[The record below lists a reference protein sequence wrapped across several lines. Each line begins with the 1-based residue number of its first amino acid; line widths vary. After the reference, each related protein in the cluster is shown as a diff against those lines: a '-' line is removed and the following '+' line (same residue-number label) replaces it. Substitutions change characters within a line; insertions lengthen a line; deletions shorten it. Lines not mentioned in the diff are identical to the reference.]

1 VRIKLIQAATEF
13 VCRLNFIHLNYEK
26 YKNSSNM
33 KNKKLIAV
41 ICIIVGFVV
50 FIGIAIYTKL
60 SSTTELP
67 VQISGAF
74 LEAAVTA
81 VLTYA
86 LLSGQTSQ
94 EELKERNVKVFEA
107 KSAKFNDFINQLWKV
122 WEDRSIDLDELNELT
137 KSVSQ
142 NIVPYTRPQTVEII
156 LSRLI
161 EIAKRANPYQTDSA
175 NKEVTEM
182 IQQNIF
188 DIINALSKEI
198 GLGGAINDKISQQ
211 LSELDGY
218 CNDLKAK
225 TNK

>member
-1 VRIKLIQAATEF
+1 
-13 VCRLNFIHLNYEK
+13 LNYEE
-26 YKNSSNM
+26 YKNSINM
-33 KNKKLIAV
+33 KNRKLIAV

-60 SSTTELP
+60 FSSTELP
-67 VQISGAF
+67 VQISGAL

-107 KSAKFNDFINQLWKV
+107 KSEKFNDFINQLWKV

-142 NIVPYTRPQTVEII
+142 NIVPYTQPQTVEII

-175 NKEVTEM
+175 DKEVTEL
-182 IQQNIF
+182 IQRNIF

-211 LSELDGY
+211 LNELDGY
-218 CNDLKAK
+218 CNDLKANQK
-225 TNK
+225 K